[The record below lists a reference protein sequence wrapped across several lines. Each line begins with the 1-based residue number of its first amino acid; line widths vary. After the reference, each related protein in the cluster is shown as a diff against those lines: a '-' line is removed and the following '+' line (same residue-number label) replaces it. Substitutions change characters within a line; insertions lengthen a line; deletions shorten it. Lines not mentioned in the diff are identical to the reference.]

1 MTNLTNPKA
10 PNFIQNLTGINKD
23 EEVEIQNSTSTWN
36 PKAPSFLQWVNSTTK
51 QIDPKDIEVSNELGF
66 DLEDWGNNKEEVK
79 LYVDSLSNDDYQIW
93 NQLRREWYSL
103 SARKTLMENRDLLY
117 DISKPW
123 ANKYISNKPSLTN
136 TLTNIAQK
144 YNLWY
149 EQTLHPWSESIQ
161 DYLDQWSYRLEDK
174 LGKENLMN
182 NWIEK
187 NNPYWNL
194 SPYQAQGR
202 INDFETAAN
211 IAQIPKVGWEILISL
226 WKSWVN
232 AIDQW
237 LNRIGIIWANVANSL
252 NKDNQVQINY
262 GEDRSNL
269 LGSYIQSARDVM
281 WAGLTV
287 SYPIVTY
294 IFSMLW
300 ATQTDRNTLMERVDW
315 WFDKVI
321 WKLLELD
328 VIENWMDKNLNEA
341 DQEALKEDI
350 KYALYRAGAQLLW
363 WWWKKISRSEAV
375 KNFETVSK
383 MVDNYWKRNAKLEMQ
398 RNYNL
403 RTAASQEPI
412 WTEVLNEKGKPIARS
427 TPEWA
432 EFTPYWSADTLISWW
447 KWYIKGAWEA
457 IASYLKN
464 RGRQILPRDP
474 NSLVWEL
481 PEIWINKPVTGET
494 TPPQEE
500 ATPVEDVVEETP
512 KVNKKSKTVIKT
524 ASKPTWEWIWSFI
537 KRVSNDIAWTEWWLS
552 KELLEKLKTSKDL
565 QNEYVNTI
573 DPYLKSWWAENPSW
587 VISEQL
593 ADLVDSAKIALETK
607 RENNTIFRS
616 WQRKAWVQIPES
628 EKIAQKN
635 EDLQIKE
642 LIKLLSRSQDNPEL
656 FLEYL
661 MKLPEE
667 KTNYMNQIFPWF
679 TQNLQLIKDTLDIT
693 KAITKPDLIDKF
705 LSFKS
710 EWRLRNKGF
719 LKRLFYSYLKEKYKE
734 QWLRANM
741 RELENLINQLSEE
754 ELKKRAEAMQTE
766 EADFPEAVNRSIAQ
780 ITDFEWP
787 RAWKPYKKFIEQW
800 HENLIPKSAIFDEL
814 TYEWYRTVGGRDEF
828 GMDEWY
834 FAERNKGNLSD
845 ILHTK
850 YSDWTTPLD
859 WIDFY
864 NIGLRGVW
872 YLPPEV
878 SAWHV
883 ANWVIEFREN
893 LNRFNAWVLWHEI
906 RHEVK
911 WHLTTKELFD
921 FYNNIVKSTKSIKK
935 YEWEST
941 RDEDMKE
948 ISEYMWLDRT
958 WAWIEEYIADSFAQI
973 LYKWDLRELDDFLPP
988 TIFSLDLSE
997 KVNNIF
1003 SQVAKDLWDNL
1014 SAFETENWK
1023 YSTQVEEMKK
1033 MIDKVRPSKENGQMS
1048 KRIYLDWSP
1057 MSQTSKWG
1065 ISNVKI
1071 NHRLSHLQDV
1081 NPELSNIKYD
1091 LDLKSDR
1098 LWSLIFEM
1106 EDWRQLNWDE
1116 FKNTLSDEQLKKFN
1130 SDPVMGQEEWESSLK
1145 EEEQIV
1151 QNSVSN
1157 SHPLF
1162 EKYKNTLRDIDP
1174 DIVWLTEKDWKLCVQ
1189 VLFESYRE
1197 RYELAD
1203 RPGMV
1208 ELKTIPIDE
1217 FFVLPEDIKR
1227 LPKDLQKLI
1236 KKNAD

>member
-1 MTNLTNPKA
+1 MTNLTNSKA
-10 PNFIQNLTGINKD
+10 PSFIQNLTGINKD
-23 EEVEIQNSTSTWN
+23 EEVEIQNSAPSGN
-36 PKAPSFLQWVNSTTK
+36 PKAPSFLQGINSTTK

-66 DLEDWGNNKEEVK
+66 DLEDWWNNKEEVK
-79 LYVDSLSNDDYQIW
+79 LYVDSLSDDDYQIW
-93 NQLRREWYSL
+93 NQLKNEWYSL

-174 LGKENLMN
+174 LWKENLMN

-194 SPYQAQGR
+194 SPYQAQWR

-211 IAQIPKVGWEILISL
+211 IAQIPKVGWEILLSL
-226 WKSWVN
+226 WKSWVG

-237 LNRIGIIWANVANSL
+237 LNRIGIIWANVANVL

-350 KYALYRAGAQLLW
+350 KYALYRAGAKLLW
-363 WWWKKISRSEAV
+363 WGWKKISRSEAV

-383 MVDNYWKRNAKLEMQ
+383 MVDNYWKRNAKLEMEK
-398 RNYNL
+398 NYNL
-403 RTAASQEPI
+403 RKAASQEPI

-432 EFTPYWSADTLISWW
+432 EFTPYGSADTLIAWG
-447 KWYIKGAWEA
+447 KWYIKWAWEA

-474 NSLVWEL
+474 NTPVWEL
-481 PEIWINKPVTGET
+481 PEIWINKPVTWET

-500 ATPVEDVVEETP
+500 ATAVEDVVEETP

-524 ASKPTWEWIWSFI
+524 AEKSTWEWIGSFI
-537 KRVSNDIAWTEWWLS
+537 KRVTNEISGKEWWLDS
-552 KELLEKLKTSKDL
+552 TLIEKLKTSKDL

-734 QWLRANM
+734 QGLRANM

-754 ELKKRAEAMQTE
+754 ELKQRAESMQVE
-766 EADFPEAVNRSIAQ
+766 EWEFPEAVNRSIAQ
-780 ITDFEWP
+780 ITDFEGP

-800 HENLIPKSAIFDEL
+800 HENLVPKSAIFDQL
-814 TYEWYRTVGGRDEF
+814 TYQWYRNEF
-828 GMDEWY
+828 FMDK
-834 FAERNKGNLSD
+834 ANSD
-845 ILHTK
+845 KQKTDLKSILHTK

-864 NIGLRGVW
+864 NIGLDAVNPGF
-872 YLPPEV
+872 L
-878 SAWHV
+878 SFNV
-883 ANWVIEFREN
+883 AAQSFNNWIIQFRNN
-893 LNRFNAWVLWHEI
+893 LDQFNAWVLWHEI
-906 RHEVK
+906 RHQVK

-921 FYNNIVKSTKSIKK
+921 FYNNIVKSTKSIKL
-935 YEWEST
+935 YEWDS
-941 RDEDMKE
+941 EDFKN
-948 ISEYMWLDRT
+948 ISEYMWLEKTRT
-958 WAWIEEYIADSFAQI
+958 WIEEYIADSFAQI
-973 LYKWDLRELDDFLPP
+973 LHKWDLYDLEDFLPP
-988 TIFSLDLSE
+988 SIWSLDLSQ
-997 KVNNIF
+997 KVNDIF
-1003 SQVAKDLWDNL
+1003 SKVAKDLRDNL

-1023 YSTQVEEMKK
+1023 YSTQVWELKK
-1033 MIDKVRPSKENGQMS
+1033 MIDKVRPSKENIKMS
-1048 KRIYLDWSP
+1048 KRMYRRRQPSRKLKNGWLRNEMDFE
-1057 MSQTSKWG
+1057 
-1065 ISNVKI
+1065 
-1071 NHRLSHLQDV
+1071 RLWLLKNV
-1081 NPELSNIKYD
+1081 NPELSNVKFN

-1098 LWSLIFEM
+1098 LWDLVFEM
-1106 EDWRQLNWDE
+1106 EDWRQLNWEE
-1116 FKNTLSDEQLKKFN
+1116 FKNTLTEEQRKKFN
-1130 SDPVMGQEEWESSLK
+1130 EDPVLGQEEREEAIKNDEAAVQESLR
-1145 EEEQIV
+1145 
-1151 QNSVSN
+1151 NPD
-1157 SHPLF
+1157 PLYI
-1162 EKYKNTLRDIDP
+1162 KYRDTLRDIDP